1 MDTIQ
6 IKDKLFT
13 VSIKE
18 QEIQK
23 EVIRVANEI
32 NRDLAGKNP
41 LFLSVL
47 NGSFMFTADLLKH
60 ITIPCEISFVKLA
73 SYQGITSTGVIK
85 EVIGLNEDIA
95 GRTIVIVEDIV
106 DTGLTMQRL
115 LETLGTRN
123 PEAIHIASLLV
134 KPEKLKVNLNIEYVA
149 MEIPNDFIVGYGLD
163 YDQKYRNLS
172 LYRSGRAGSG
182 RDTGIIPGLKL
193 RRQFRLKQQQTFQR
207 FLCFIILMLILL
219 MLALRFS
226 LCKAGTDG
234 NSPGILSRFLGSGN
248 VAEAV
253 ISPNPQTPSG
263 YVTVTLANG
272 QTVRQNVSDVK
283 DAEQLFKGQ

>member
-18 QEIQK
+18 QDIQK

-47 NGSFMFTADLLKH
+47 NGSLLKH

-95 GRTIVIVEDIV
+95 GRTVVIVEDIV
-106 DTGLTMQRL
+106 DTGFTMQRL

-134 KPEKLKVNLNIEYVA
+134 KPDKLKVDLNIEYVA

-163 YDQKYRNLS
+163 YDGFGRN
-172 LYRSGRAGSG
+172 YP
-182 RDTGIIPGLKL
+182 DI
-193 RRQFRLKQQQTFQR
+193 
-207 FLCFIILMLILL
+207 
-219 MLALRFS
+219 
-226 LCKAGTDG
+226 
-234 NSPGILSRFLGSGN
+234 
-248 VAEAV
+248 
-253 ISPNPQTPSG
+253 
-263 YVTVTLANG
+263 YTV
-272 QTVRQNVSDVK
+272 VD
-283 DAEQLFKGQ
+283 